1 MKTLIIIP
9 AYNEQNS
16 LLETIKELEEA
27 IKNKEKNAKI
37 DYVIINDCSKDK
49 TLDICKENNL
59 NVIDLP
65 VNLGIGGAVQTGYKY
80 AAENNYDIA
89 IQMDADGQHKPEYI
103 YNLIKTVN
111 DGNDMVIASRFIE
124 KNGFQ
129 STFLRRLG
137 INLYSKLIKL
147 FSGITIKD
155 TTSGYRAVNKRI
167 IRYFAENYPVDY
179 PEPETNAILAKA
191 KCKIKEIP
199 VIMEERTGG
208 KSSITAFKSIYYAG
222 KVALAV
228 IISSIMKGDIDG

>member
-16 LLETIKELEEA
+16 LLETIKGLEKV
-27 IKNKEKNAKI
+27 IKSKENNTKI
-37 DYVIINDCSKDK
+37 DYIVINDCSKDK
-49 TLDICKENNL
+49 TLYICKENNL
-59 NVIDLP
+59 NVINLP

-80 AAENNYDIA
+80 AAENDYDIA

-103 YNLIKTVN
+103 YNLIKEVN

-155 TTSGYRAVNKRI
+155 TTSGYRAVNKKI

>member
-1 MKTLIIIP
+1 MKVLIIIP

-16 LLETIKELEEA
+16 LLEIVKELEET
-27 IKNKEKNAKI
+27 IKGSIDNIKI

-49 TLDICKENNL
+49 TFEICKENNL
-59 NVIDLP
+59 NVINLP

-80 AAENNYDIA
+80 AYANNYDIA

-103 YNLIKTVN
+103 YDLIKAID

-129 STFLRRLG
+129 STFLRRIG

-147 FSGITIKD
+147 FSGVTIKD
-155 TTSGYRAVNKRI
+155 TTSGYRAVNRNI
-167 IRYFAENYPVDY
+167 IKYFAKSYPVDY

-199 VIMEERTGG
+199 VIMEERTNG

-228 IISSIMKGDIDG
+228 IISSIIKGDTNG

>member
-16 LLETIKELEEA
+16 LLETIKELEEV
-27 IKNKEKNAKI
+27 IKNKNKNAKI